1 MYVEADGVRLL
12 FDAGI
17 SGRQAE
23 LRANRHGRTL
33 AGVDGLFISHDHRD
47 HVSCAG
53 VFHRRFGIPIHVNR
67 ATFEA
72 AGRRWGPVDDVR
84 FFESGG
90 TVEIGSV
97 RVHTLRTPHD
107 AAEGV
112 VFVVEHSGKRLS
124 ILTDLG
130 HAFAGLGEVLATVD
144 ATYLES
150 NYDAGMLAGGH
161 YPAMLKDRIR
171 GVGGHISNDEGAALA
186 RPHVGGRLGW
196 VALAHLSAENNRP
209 ELALRAHRSAYGAD
223 FPVHLAGRDRESE
236 LFVV

>member
-23 LRANRHGRTL
+23 IRARRHGRTL
-33 AGVDGLFISHDHRD
+33 YGVDGLFISHDHRD
-47 HVSCAG
+47 HVSCVG

-72 AGRRWGPVDDVR
+72 AGRRWGPVNDVR
-84 FFESGG
+84 FFASGE

-112 VFVVEHSGKRLS
+112 VFVVEYSGKRLG

-130 HAFAGLGEVLATVD
+130 HAFAGLGEILATLD
-144 ATYLES
+144 AAYLES
-150 NYDAGMLAGGH
+150 NYDAGMLASGP
-161 YPAMLKDRIR
+161 YPERLKDRIT
-171 GVGGHISNDEGAALA
+171 GVGGHISNAEGAALA

-196 VALAHLSAENNRP
+196 VALAHLSGENNRP
-209 ELALRAHRSAYGAD
+209 ELALRAHRSAYGPD

-236 LFVV
+236 LLVV